1 MKKGAGVEPAHFKG
15 EIHMNFKEKLLA
27 FMKEEAYKPLTINE
41 LMHAFEVEGSLKK
54 ELIKTLNEL
63 EDEGSIIFTRSQR
76 YGIPERMN
84 LIIGTLDGHQKGYA
98 FLRPD
103 NKDINDIFIPPAD
116 MNGAMHGDRVIV
128 RPMKTSEEVKSPEG
142 KVIRIIKRANDTII
156 GTFQK
161 SKHFGFVV
169 PDDKRIAY
177 DIFIPQDEFNGAK
190 TNDKVVVKITEW
202 PFERKNPEGKI
213 IEILGD
219 IEDTKTHIEAVLLSK
234 KVRTFFPEDVIKEA
248 IRVSAEGIHEQE
260 YKRRKDL
267 RHLPI
272 ITIDGEDA
280 KDLDD
285 AVYVEKISDNEY
297 KLGVHIA
304 DVTHYVKE
312 DRKLDKEALKRA
324 TSIYLVDRVIPMLP
338 KELSNGVCS
347 LNPNEDKLTLSCEM
361 IINGKGTVVD
371 YNIFESIIKSHYR
384 MTYDDV
390 SDILEHNDAELSEK
404 YKDIVPMLKTMEELS
419 LLLRKKREIRGSIDF
434 DFPETKIIYDE
445 TGKAVDVTRYERRVS
460 NKIIE
465 EFMLVCNETIAEH
478 YFWLNMPF
486 VYRIHE
492 DPDEEKMFEFNTLI
506 HNLGYSLKGVNNEI
520 HPRELQQLLLKVKG
534 KKEES
539 LINNMMLRSLR
550 KAIYSSSS
558 TQHFGLAAQ
567 YYCHFTSPIRR
578 YPDLQIHRIIKGQLN
593 GRFSEEDYRRLGERV
608 VVVAEQ
614 SSTMERIA
622 DEIEREC
629 DKIKIAEYMS
639 DKIGNEYEGVIS
651 GVTSFGVFVELE
663 NSVEGLV
670 HISHMV
676 DDFYIFNNEK
686 RELYG
691 QTTGKVYKIGDRVKI
706 KVESVSIARAEID
719 FAFIDEFENET
730 KIEQNNEDKELAGIH

>member
-1 MKKGAGVEPAHFKG
+1 
-15 EIHMNFKEKLLA
+15 MNFKEKILE
-27 FMKEEAYKPLTINE
+27 FMKKEAYKPLTINE
-41 LMHAFEVEGSLKK
+41 LMHAFEVESNMKK
-54 ELIKTLNEL
+54 EILKTLNEL
-63 EDEGSIIFTRSQR
+63 ENEGSIIFTRSQR
-76 YGIPERMN
+76 YGLPEKMN
-84 LIIGTLDGHQKGYA
+84 LVIGTLDGNQKGFA

-103 NKDINDIFIPPAD
+103 DKSMNDIFISPVD

-128 RPMKTSEEVKSPEG
+128 RPMKVTEEVKSPEG
-142 KVIRIIKRANDTII
+142 KVIRIIQRANEYII

-169 PDDKRIAY
+169 PDDKRIAN
-177 DIFIPQDEFNGAK
+177 DIFIPGDEFNGAN
-190 TNDKVVVKITEW
+190 TNDKVNVKITEW
-202 PFERKNPEGKI
+202 PGQRKNPEGKI
-213 IEILGD
+213 VEIIGD
-219 IEDTKTHIEAVLLSK
+219 IEDTKTHIEAVLLNK
-234 KVRTFFPEDVIKEA
+234 KVRQVFPEDVIKEA
-248 IRVSAEGIHEQE
+248 IRVSAEGIHEKE
-260 YKRRKDL
+260 YERRTDL
-267 RHLPI
+267 REQVI

-312 DRKLDKEALKRA
+312 DRKIDKEALKRA

-347 LNPNEDKLTLSCEM
+347 LNPNEDKLTLSVEM
-361 IINGKGTVVD
+361 KINGKGNVVD
-371 YNIFESIIKSHYR
+371 YKIFESIIKNHYR
-384 MTYDDV
+384 MTYTDV
-390 SDILEHNDAELSEK
+390 SNILENDDEELKEK
-404 YKDIVPMLKTMEELS
+404 YKEIVPMLKAMEELS
-419 LLLRKKREIRGSIDF
+419 LLLRKKREIRGAIDF

-445 TGKAVDVTRYERRVS
+445 TGKAIDVTKYERRVS

-465 EFMLVCNETIAEH
+465 EFMLVCNETVAEH
-478 YFWLNMPF
+478 YYWLNMPF

-492 DPDEEKMFEFNTLI
+492 DPDEEKMLEFNTMI
-506 HNLGYSLKGVNNEI
+506 HNLGYNLKGVSNEI
-520 HPRELQQLLLKVKG
+520 HPRELQQLLVKIKG

-558 TQHFGLAAQ
+558 TEHFGLAAQ

-578 YPDLQIHRIIKGQLN
+578 YPDLQIHRIIKGQIN
-593 GRFSEEDYRRLGERV
+593 AKFSEQDYQRLAERV
-608 VVVAEQ
+608 IVVSEQ

-639 DKIGNEYEGVIS
+639 DKIGNEYDGVVA
-651 GVTSFGVFVELE
+651 GVMSFGVFVELE

-670 HISHMV
+670 HISNMV
-676 DDFYIFNNEK
+676 DDFYIFDDEK
-686 RELYG
+686 RELW
-691 QTTGKVYKIGDRVKI
+691 GKTSKKVFKIGDKAKVRVEK
-706 KVESVSIARAEID
+706 VSIARAEID
-719 FAFIDEFENET
+719 FVLIDEFSNVEAKDEE
-730 KIEQNNEDKELAGIH
+730 KALAGIH

>member
-1 MKKGAGVEPAHFKG
+1 
-15 EIHMNFKEKLLA
+15 MNFKEKLLA
-27 FMKEEAYKPLTINE
+27 FMHKEAYKPLTINE
-41 LMHAFEVEGSLKK
+41 LMQAFEVDGSMKK
-54 ELIKTLNEL
+54 EMLKTLNAL
-63 EDEGSIIFTRSQR
+63 EDEGSIIFTRSHR

-84 LIIGTLDGHQKGYA
+84 LVKGTLDGNQKGFA

-103 NKDINDIFIPPAD
+103 DIEINDIFISPAD

-128 RPMKTSEEVKSPEG
+128 RPMKSTEEVKSPEG
-142 KVIRIIKRANDTII
+142 KVIRIIQRANEYVI

-161 SKHFGFVV
+161 SRHFGFVV
-169 PDDKRIAY
+169 PDDKRIAF
-177 DIFIPQDEFNGAK
+177 DIFIPGEEFNGAN
-190 TNDKVVVKITEW
+190 TNDKVNVKITEW
-202 PFERKNPEGKI
+202 PDKRKNPEGKI
-213 IEILGD
+213 IEIIGD

-234 KVRTFFPEDVIKEA
+234 KVRQFFPEDVIKEA
-248 IRVSAEGIHEQE
+248 VRVSAEGIHEQE
-260 YKRRKDL
+260 YKRRTDL
-267 RHLPI
+267 RELPI

-285 AVYVEKISDNEY
+285 AVYVEKINDNEY

-338 KELSNGVCS
+338 KELSNGVYS
-347 LNPNEDKLTLSCEM
+347 LSPNEDKLTLSCEM
-361 IINGKGTVVD
+361 IINGKGNIID
-371 YNIFESIIKSHYR
+371 YKIFESIIRNHYR
-384 MTYDDV
+384 MTYTDV
-390 SDILEHNDAELSEK
+390 SDILENNDEKLSEK
-404 YKDIVPMLKTMEELS
+404 YKDIVLMLRLMEELS
-419 LLLRKKREIRGSIDF
+419 FLLRKKREARGAIDF

-445 TGKAVDVTRYERRVS
+445 TGKAVDVTKYERRVS

-465 EFMLVCNETIAEH
+465 EFMLACNETVAEH
-478 YFWLNMPF
+478 YYWLNMPF

-492 DPDEEKMFEFNTLI
+492 DPDEAKMYEFNTLI

-520 HPRELQQLLLKVKG
+520 HPRELQQLLIKIKG
-534 KKEES
+534 TKEES

-558 TQHFGLAAQ
+558 TEHFGLAAQ

-593 GRFSEEDYRRLGERV
+593 GKLSEEDYHKLAERTAI
-608 VVVAEQ
+608 VAEQ

-639 DKIGNEYEGVIS
+639 DKIGEEYDGVVS
-651 GVTSFGVFVELE
+651 GVTSFGMFAELE

-670 HISHMV
+670 HISNMV
-676 DDFYIFNNEK
+676 DDFYIFNNER

-691 QTTGKVYKIGDRVKI
+691 QTSGKVFKIGDKVRIRV
-706 KVESVSIARAEID
+706 EGVSIARAEID
-719 FAFIDEFENET
+719 FVLIDEFEKNET
-730 KIEQNNEDKELAGIH
+730 KKEEKELSGIH

>member
-1 MKKGAGVEPAHFKG
+1 
-15 EIHMNFKEKLLA
+15 MNFKEKILE
-27 FMKEEAYKPLTINE
+27 FMKKEAYKPLTINE
-41 LMHAFEVEGSLKK
+41 LMHAFEVESNMKK
-54 ELIKTLNEL
+54 EILKTLNEL
-63 EDEGSIIFTRSQR
+63 ENEGSIIFTRSQR
-76 YGIPERMN
+76 YGLPEKMN
-84 LIIGTLDGHQKGYA
+84 LVIGTLDGNQKGFA

-103 NKDINDIFIPPAD
+103 DKSMNDIFISPVD

-128 RPMKTSEEVKSPEG
+128 RPMKVTEEVKSPEG
-142 KVIRIIKRANDTII
+142 KVIRIIQRANEYII

-169 PDDKRIAY
+169 PDDKRIAN
-177 DIFIPQDEFNGAK
+177 DIFIPGDEFNGAN
-190 TNDKVVVKITEW
+190 TNDKVNVKITEW
-202 PFERKNPEGKI
+202 PGQRKNPEGKI
-213 IEILGD
+213 VEIIGD
-219 IEDTKTHIEAVLLSK
+219 IEDTKTHIEAVLLNK
-234 KVRTFFPEDVIKEA
+234 KVRQVFPEDVIKEA
-248 IRVSAEGIHEQE
+248 IRVSAEGIHEKE
-260 YKRRKDL
+260 YERRTDL
-267 RHLPI
+267 REQVI

-312 DRKLDKEALKRA
+312 DRKIDKEALKRA

-347 LNPNEDKLTLSCEM
+347 LNPNEDKLTLSVEM
-361 IINGKGTVVD
+361 KINGKGNVVD
-371 YNIFESIIKSHYR
+371 YKIFESIIKNHYR
-384 MTYDDV
+384 MTYTDV
-390 SDILEHNDAELSEK
+390 SNILENEDEELKEK
-404 YKDIVPMLKTMEELS
+404 YKEIVPMLKAMEELS
-419 LLLRKKREIRGSIDF
+419 LLLRKKREIRGAIDF

-445 TGKAVDVTRYERRVS
+445 TGKAIDVTKYERRVS

-465 EFMLVCNETIAEH
+465 EFMLVCNETVAEH
-478 YFWLNMPF
+478 YYWLNMPF

-492 DPDEEKMFEFNTLI
+492 DPDEEKMLEFNTMI
-506 HNLGYSLKGVNNEI
+506 HNLGYNLKGVSNEI
-520 HPRELQQLLLKVKG
+520 HPRELQQLLVKIKG

-558 TQHFGLAAQ
+558 TEHFGLAAQ

-578 YPDLQIHRIIKGQLN
+578 YPDLQIHRIIKGQIN
-593 GRFSEEDYRRLGERV
+593 AKFSEQDYQRLAERV
-608 VVVAEQ
+608 IVVSEQ

-639 DKIGNEYEGVIS
+639 DKIGNEYDGVVA
-651 GVTSFGVFVELE
+651 GVMSFGVFVELE

-670 HISHMV
+670 HISNMV
-676 DDFYIFNNEK
+676 DDFYIFDDEK
-686 RELYG
+686 RELW
-691 QTTGKVYKIGDRVKI
+691 GKTSKKVFKIGDKAKVRVEK
-706 KVESVSIARAEID
+706 VSIARAEID
-719 FAFIDEFENET
+719 FVLIDEFSNVEAKDEE
-730 KIEQNNEDKELAGIH
+730 KALAGIH

>member
-1 MKKGAGVEPAHFKG
+1 
-15 EIHMNFKEKLLA
+15 MNFKEKLLA
-27 FMKEEAYKPLTINE
+27 FMKEEAYKPLTISE
-41 LMHAFEVEGSLKK
+41 LMQAFEVEGSMKK
-54 ELIKTLNEL
+54 EMLKVLNEL
-63 EDEGSIIFTRSQR
+63 EYEGSIIFTRSQR
-76 YGIPERMN
+76 YGIPEKMS
-84 LIIGTLDGHQKGYA
+84 LVTGVLDGNQKGFA

-103 NKDINDIFIPPAD
+103 NKDISDIFISPVD

-128 RPMKTSEEVKSPEG
+128 RPMKSTEEVKSPEG
-142 KVIRIIKRANDTII
+142 KVIRVIQRANDYVI

-169 PDDKRIAY
+169 PDDKRIAF
-177 DIFIPQDEFNGAK
+177 DIFIPQEEFHGAN
-190 TNDKVVVKITEW
+190 TNDKVNVKITEW
-202 PFERKNPEGKI
+202 PDKRKNPEGKI
-213 IEILGD
+213 VDIIGD
-219 IEDTKTHIEAVLLSK
+219 IEDTKTHIEAVLLNK
-234 KVRTFFPEDVIKEA
+234 KVRQFFSEDVIKEA

-260 YKRRKDL
+260 YSRRNDL
-267 RHLPI
+267 RNIPI

-285 AVYVEKISDNEY
+285 AVYVEKISENEY

-361 IINGKGTVVD
+361 IINSKGNVVD
-371 YNIFESIIKSHYR
+371 YKIFESIIRNHHR
-384 MTYDDV
+384 MTYTDV
-390 SDILEHNDAELSEK
+390 SEILENNDEELIEK
-404 YKDIVPMLKTMEELS
+404 YKDIVLMLKTMEELS
-419 LLLRKKREIRGSIDF
+419 LLLRKKREIRGAIDF
-434 DFPETKIIYDE
+434 DFPETKIIYDQ
-445 TGKAVDVTRYERRVS
+445 TGKAIDVTKYERRVS

-465 EFMLVCNETIAEH
+465 EFMLVCNETVAEH
-478 YFWLNMPF
+478 YYWLNMPF

-492 DPDEEKMFEFNTLI
+492 DPDEAKIYEFNTLI
-506 HNLGYSLKGVNNEI
+506 HNLGYSLKGVNNEV
-520 HPRELQQLLLKVKG
+520 HPRELQQLLFKVKG
-534 KKEES
+534 TKEES

-558 TQHFGLAAQ
+558 TEHFGLAAQ

-593 GRFSEEDYRRLGERV
+593 GKFSEADYHRLAERV
-608 VVVAEQ
+608 ALVAEQ

-622 DEIEREC
+622 DEIERDC

-639 DKIGNEYEGVIS
+639 DKIGNEYDGVVS
-651 GVTSFGVFVELE
+651 GVTSFGIFVELE

-670 HISHMV
+670 HISNMV

-691 QTTGKVYKIGDRVKI
+691 QTSKKVFKIGDKVKI
-706 KVESVSIARAEID
+706 RVESVSIARAMID
-719 FAFIDEFENET
+719 FVLIDEFQKDESNEEE
-730 KIEQNNEDKELAGIH
+730 KQLVGIH

>member
-1 MKKGAGVEPAHFKG
+1 
-15 EIHMNFKEKLLA
+15 MNFKEKILS
-27 FMKEEAYKPLTINE
+27 FMKEEAYKPLTLNE
-41 LMHAFEVEGSLKK
+41 LMREFEIESSMKK
-54 ELIKTLNEL
+54 ELLKILNEL
-63 EDEGSIIFTRSQR
+63 ESEGNIIFTRSQR
-76 YGIPERMN
+76 YGIPEKMN
-84 LIIGTLDGHQKGYA
+84 LVTGILDGNQKGFA

-103 NKDINDIFIPPAD
+103 DKEMKDIFISPVD

-128 RPMKTSEEVKSPEG
+128 RPMKATEEVKSPEG
-142 KVIRIIKRANDTII
+142 KVIRIIERANEYVI

-169 PDDKRIAY
+169 PDDKRISF
-177 DIFIPQDEFNGAK
+177 DIFIPREEFNGAN
-190 TNDKVVVKITEW
+190 TNEKVNVKITEW
-202 PFERKNPEGKI
+202 PDKRKNPEGKI
-213 IEILGD
+213 VEIVGD
-219 IEDTKTHIEAVLLSK
+219 IEDTLTHIEAVLLNK
-234 KVRTFFPEDVIKEA
+234 KVRQVFPEDVIKEA

-260 YKRRKDL
+260 YKRRTDL
-267 RHLPI
+267 RDLPI

-285 AVYVEKISDNEY
+285 AVYVEKINDNEY

-312 DRKLDKEALKRA
+312 DRKLDTEALKRA

-361 IINGKGTVVD
+361 IINGKGNVVD
-371 YNIFESIIKSHYR
+371 YKIFESIIRNHYR
-384 MTYDDV
+384 MTYTDV
-390 SDILEHNDAELSEK
+390 SDILENDNQELIEK
-404 YKDIVPMLKTMEELS
+404 YKEIVPMIKVMEELS
-419 LLLRKKREIRGSIDF
+419 LLLRKKREVRGAIDF

-445 TGKAVDVTRYERRVS
+445 TGKAIDVTKYERRVS

-465 EFMLVCNETIAEH
+465 EFMLVCNETVAEH
-478 YFWLNMPF
+478 YYWLNMPF

-492 DPDEEKMFEFNTLI
+492 DPDEAKMFEFNTMI
-506 HNLGYSLKGVNNEI
+506 HNLGYSLKGVNNEV
-520 HPRELQQLLLKVKG
+520 HPRELQQLLIKIKG
-534 KKEES
+534 TKEES

-550 KAIYSSSS
+550 KAIYSSSG
-558 TQHFGLAAQ
+558 TEHFGLAAQ

-593 GRFSEEDYRRLGERV
+593 GKFSEEDYHKLAERTAA
-608 VVVAEQ
+608 VAEQ
-614 SSTMERIA
+614 SSKMERIA
-622 DEIEREC
+622 DEIERDC

-639 DKIGNEYEGVIS
+639 DKIGNEYDGVIS

-670 HISHMV
+670 HISNMV
-676 DDFYIFNNEK
+676 DDFYIFNDEK

-691 QTTGKVYKIGDRVKI
+691 KTSAKVYKIGDKVKI
-706 KVESVSIARAEID
+706 RVETVSIARAEID
-719 FAFIDEFENET
+719 FVLIDEFSNKESKDKE
-730 KIEQNNEDKELAGIH
+730 KELAGIH